1 MYEYIKDK
9 HLLIHPKEDII
20 GVGDNLWAIDPY
32 SREHSGIH
40 NDEQIVDNGLNP
52 KELFNMMPII
62 VPENELFIMGDNRDH
77 SNDSRF
83 LVTVPNKNLVVKVTN
98 IFTNF
103 DDYSRCGMKLD

>member
-62 VPENELFIMGDNRDH
+62 VPENELFIMGDNWGHNRKRKLLYGRSH
-77 SNDSRF
+77 LSSKSSKILNVKNPRF
-83 LVTVPNKNLVVKVTN
+83 LHS
-98 IFTNF
+98 I
-103 DDYSRCGMKLD
+103 